1 MSDKGKGGGA
11 TGSGEW
17 VGNLHAAIIAASRDP
32 IYFCSPDYVIRE
44 ANEPY
49 AAIGG
54 YTREETIGRTV
65 QEVAGAQAFEHR
77 RPYLA
82 KALAGEP
89 AVLQDWM
96 NVPGAGRRF
105 FDVRYQPVHDGDGT
119 LLGVAAFGRDIT
131 DLKQA
136 EEVLRLYESVIN
148 QMSDRLSIIDRSFRY
163 ILTNESNARWHGRPR
178 DTFRGVPLI
187 GMVGEE
193 RFRAE
198 IRPSLERCLAGETVE
213 YHYDDNAPDGS
224 TVVMGAR
231 LEPFRNAAG
240 EIEAAVVTLRDVT
253 ETRRLSD
260 RLERLTLQ
268 DDLTGIANRRAFE
281 KWLEQRVAAFR
292 GGEIPGFS
300 VVFIDLDGFKL
311 VNDSAGHG
319 AGDRFLQDI
328 ARILV
333 QFAGEDVR
341 VARIGGDE
349 FGLVIDTDDGVAA
362 HAICNRLLSA
372 FEAHRFG
379 WEGMTFRSSASVGL
393 ATIAPLA
400 GDRGADRHEQA
411 ITVGRVLQWADFAC
425 MQAKAAGGQ
434 RIVAHDGADRSGED
448 RKVEMRHLLAV
459 EKAIAEDGFLLHQM
473 TLVDLATG
481 SPAMCEVLPRLAAA
495 DGGLHGPSMIRAT
508 AERHGLMRAVDRFV
522 LSAVLDRLESP
533 GPGPGIPVC
542 MDLSAESLHSPVFAR
557 LLLDR
562 LERQASTALLLVF
575 EVSESA
581 LARLKPEAW
590 SLLSD
595 LRDRGCRVTLDHFGR
610 GFASFTQLRANA
622 FDLIKIDRVL
632 TAGLAS
638 DPVKRAAVSGIVGL
652 AEALGLPTAAEY
664 VTEPLHLGILRDLGV
679 TYAQGHAVAPPQAW
693 I

>member
-11 TGSGEW
+11 TGSREW
-17 VGNLHAAIIAASRDP
+17 TGNLHAAIIAASQDP
-32 IYFCSPDYVIRE
+32 IYFCSPDYIIRE

-54 YTREETIGRTV
+54 FTREQAIGRTV
-65 QEVAGAQAFEHR
+65 QEVAGASAFEHR
-77 RPYLA
+77 KPYLA
-82 KALAGEP
+82 RALAGEA

-96 NVPGAGRRF
+96 NVPGFGRRF
-105 FDVRYQPVHDGDGT
+105 FDVRYQPVHDDDGM
-119 LLGVAAFGRDIT
+119 LLGVAAYGRDIT

-136 EEVLRLYESVIN
+136 EEVLRLYENVIN

-178 DTFRGVPLI
+178 DTFRGLQLI

-193 RFRAE
+193 RFHAE
-198 IRPSLERCLAGETVE
+198 ILPRLERCLAGETVE
-213 YHYDDNAPDGS
+213 YHYDDTAPDGS
-224 TVVMGAR
+224 SVVMGAR
-231 LEPFRNAAG
+231 LEPFRNSVG

-281 KWLEQRVAAFR
+281 KWLERRVAAFR
-292 GGEIPGFS
+292 AGEIPGFS
-300 VVFIDLDGFKL
+300 VVFIDLDSFKL
-311 VNDSAGHG
+311 VNDTVGHG

-333 QFAGEDVR
+333 QFAGEDVC

-349 FGLVIDTDDGVAA
+349 FGLIIDTEDGVAA

-372 FEAHRFG
+372 FEVHRFN

-393 ATIAPLA
+393 ATVAPLA
-400 GDRGADRHEQA
+400 GQDGGDRLEQA
-411 ITVGRVLQWADFAC
+411 VTVGRVLQWADFAC
-425 MQAKAAGGQ
+425 MQAKAAGGH

-448 RKVEMRHLLAV
+448 RKAEMRHLLAV

-473 TLVDLATG
+473 TVVDLATG
-481 SPAMCEVLPRLAAA
+481 SPAMREVLPRLAGA

-508 AERHGLMRAVDRFV
+508 AERHGLMRAVDRLV
-522 LSAVLDRLESP
+522 LSAVLARLETAEP
-533 GPGPGIPVC
+533 GLDMPVC
-542 MDLSAESLHSPVFAR
+542 LDLSSESLHSPVFAR

-562 LERQASTALLLVF
+562 LEHHASIPPLLVF
-575 EVSESA
+575 EVSESV

-590 SLLSD
+590 ALLSD
-595 LRDRGCRVTLDHFGR
+595 LRDRGCRVALDHFGR

-652 AEALGLPTAAEY
+652 AEALGLPTVAEY
-664 VTEPLHLGILRDLGV
+664 VTEPLHLDILRGLGV
-679 TYAQGHAVAPPQAW
+679 TYAEGHAVAPPQAW
-693 I
+693 S